1 MSNCSWLL
9 NASAA
14 TSFCTLH
21 VKANFVFRLFNVSL
35 SFRAQNTK
43 KRCLRFAMFNF
54 SEKLQNIF
62 ETGFKKYGVFV
73 QKSLPLKKIFPR
85 KNSQTRFCC
94 LCVNQPTVKIWDNQT
109 KSLWVL
115 PFYNVRN
122 TNSQSNDTN
131 CTHMDSLNRLTR
143 FLTSTKVLKQ
153 RAVTLS
159 AWELGNMSKN
169 KRAMTLQDV
178 RKVWE
183 IKKKQWKALG

>member
-1 MSNCSWLL
+1 M
-9 NASAA
+9 
-14 TSFCTLH
+14 
-21 VKANFVFRLFNVSL
+21 
-35 SFRAQNTK
+35 
-43 KRCLRFAMFNF
+43 
-54 SEKLQNIF
+54 
-62 ETGFKKYGVFV
+62 FV
-73 QKSLPLKKIFPR
+73 QKLLSLKI
-85 KNSQTRFCC
+85 NSQTRFCC

-159 AWELGNMSKN
+159 TRELGNMSKN
-169 KRAMTLQDV
+169 KTAMTLQDV

-183 IKKKQWKALG
+183 IKKQWKALGRAWFLQPMSPPISSLLKRFDINSTCLL